1 MFQTRQRYI
10 NLRFY
15 EYKKNYFASIYLH
28 FFIGCKSER
37 PDTIIVYYLHGFVDT
52 NISKE
57 CSVMRE
63 MAMKDKH
70 SELVKYDTICI
81 AHSDFVKLRDY
92 ISSTKVVRDTTIGV
106 PGIDSRIVAVY
117 DTFAVSFETTYNK
130 YGANARNEIV
140 YANSEIIYLLKSLS
154 GYYNYF
160 DKKDLLLFFPEIKK
174 YGIPK
179 THKNVW
185 SSVSNNAG
193 VMDRRRNLKFH
204 SKIILVDSI

>member
-1 MFQTRQRYI
+1 M
-10 NLRFY
+10 
-15 EYKKNYFASIYLH
+15 SIKRIILQAFICI
-28 FFIGCKSER
+28 FFIGCTSER
-37 PDTIIVYYLHGFVDT
+37 PDTIIVYYLHGIVDT
-52 NISKE
+52 NISKQ

-63 MAMKDKH
+63 MAMKNKR
-70 SELVKYDTICI
+70 SEGVRYDTICI

-92 ISSTKVVRDTTIGV
+92 ISSTKVVRDTTIGDLD
-106 PGIDSRIVAVY
+106 IDSRIVAVY
-117 DTFAVSFETTYNK
+117 DTLAVSFETTYNK

-160 DKKDLLLFFPEIKK
+160 DKEYLLYFPEIKV

-179 THKNVW
+179 TYKRLRP
-185 SSVSNNAG
+185 SVSDNAG
-193 VMDRRRNLKFH
+193 VVESRRNLKLH